1 MHPKQLAYQAV
12 PGWSFASRFCWN
24 AAACNGQR
32 ERVCTDPVTS
42 LRISS
47 AKSSGSGSSPR
58 ATIKPRASSW
68 PPACSP
74 KVLNLQS
81 GPMVRDGSNPGI
93 RGGTEAGG
101 ASRAEGARSSGDTT
115 PTTARSE
122 VAPKQQQQHIL
133 ESDSTGGG
141 HRAGTG
147 IPGKS
152 EFSVHWSDD
161 KIINQIE
168 AVANDPSSSRTPG
181 RNGVAIVRGSRDGID
196 MIVSKDGSIVT
207 GYPTNVPR
215 NPSR

>member
-115 PTTARSE
+115 PTTARSK
-122 VAPKQQQQHIL
+122 VAPKQQQHIL

-141 HRAGTG
+141 HRVGLVSRARASFRFIGQTT
-147 IPGKS
+147 KS
-152 EFSVHWSDD
+152 SIKSRLSQMTRPHPARQAETELPLC
-161 KIINQIE
+161 E
-168 AVANDPSSSRTPG
+168 AAVMAST
-181 RNGVAIVRGSRDGID
+181 
-196 MIVSKDGSIVT
+196 
-207 GYPTNVPR
+207 
-215 NPSR
+215 